1 VRFWQNTPVEE
12 ALNRH
17 IAAGKPLGGLS
28 AGLAI
33 LGEFPFSSMI
43 DTIHSPNALANP
55 YGNEVTL
62 TRDFLH
68 VPLLADTITDTHFVK
83 RDRMGR
89 LLVFMARVLQDG
101 WAREIRA
108 IAVDENASL
117 LVEPDGS
124 SRVVGEGPVYFL
136 EAAETPEV
144 CAYRQP
150 LTFHGITVQRVSP
163 GKAFRLKDWSGEADA
178 YSLSVTN
185 GLLQAS
191 GSGHGIYR

>member
-1 VRFWQNTPVEE
+1 VEE

-33 LGEFPFSSMI
+33 LGEFSFSSMI

-62 TRDFLH
+62 TRDFLR

-191 GSGHGIYR
+191 GSGHGIY